1 MQGFDNTRAKGD
13 HCEQLAL
20 NHLVTQGLTL
30 VEQNFSS
37 RYGEIDII
45 ALDNEE
51 LVFVEVKTRDHSLE
65 NALRSIS
72 KAKQNKL
79 YRTAAH
85 YLTTHPSLEENFSRF
100 DVIIILKDQSGKS
113 SPKITHLKEA
123 FSSV

>member
-1 MQGFDNTRAKGD
+1 MDNYRNKQFGQMGEDLASSYLINLGYEILTRNY
-13 HCEQLAL
+13 H
-20 NHLVTQGLTL
+20 
-30 VEQNFSS
+30 S

>member
-1 MQGFDNTRAKGD
+1 MGEDLAYSFLRNLGYKVLTRNY
-13 HCEQLAL
+13 H
-20 NHLVTQGLTL
+20 
-30 VEQNFSS
+30 S

-45 ALDNEE
+45 ALDNDE
-51 LVFVEVKTRDHSLE
+51 LVFIEVKTRDHSLE

-79 YRTAAH
+79 YKTAAH
-85 YLTTHPSLEENFSRF
+85 YLTTHPDLEDNFTRF
-100 DVIIILKDQSGKS
+100 DVIIIIKDQSGKS

>member
-1 MQGFDNTRAKGD
+1 MDNYRNKQFGQMGEDLASSYLINLGYEILTRNY
-13 HCEQLAL
+13 H
-20 NHLVTQGLTL
+20 
-30 VEQNFSS
+30 S

-113 SPKITHLKEA
+113 SPKITHLKERTDL
-123 FSSV
+123 